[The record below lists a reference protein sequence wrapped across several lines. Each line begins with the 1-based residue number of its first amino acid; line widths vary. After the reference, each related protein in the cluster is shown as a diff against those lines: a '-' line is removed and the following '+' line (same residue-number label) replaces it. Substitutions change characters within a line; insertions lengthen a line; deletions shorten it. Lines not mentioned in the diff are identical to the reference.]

1 MEATKTILIQGFFL
15 LCELKLEPWGYF
27 NDTLLLKNITNGFI
41 FDTSLVIEAIDKRLS
56 VIVSFG
62 ASVLGYYIL
71 NKVQGRKQLS
81 TLKVFWNSLISSY
94 Y

>member
-41 FDTSLVIEAIDKRLS
+41 FDTSLVIEAIGK
-56 VIVSFG
+56 
-62 ASVLGYYIL
+62 
-71 NKVQGRKQLS
+71 
-81 TLKVFWNSLISSY
+81 
-94 Y
+94 